1 MMAHPYHHARSSVKR
16 WGGTVE
22 DYLPLHEWF
31 DASKQILADFRHRAL
46 RHHAEGIFM
55 LEALFGRT
63 ITLSTGKVI
72 PTRWVG
78 EQHVQEDL
86 GRIPSFAEWAL
97 AIRPERWMAKALKL
111 SKILEA
117 EEKQEAQP
125 DDHRGQD

>member
-1 MMAHPYHHARSSVKR
+1 
-16 WGGTVE
+16 
-22 DYLPLHEWF
+22 
-31 DASKQILADFRHRAL
+31 
-46 RHHAEGIFM
+46 M

>member
-1 MMAHPYHHARSSVKR
+1 MAHPYHHARSSVKR